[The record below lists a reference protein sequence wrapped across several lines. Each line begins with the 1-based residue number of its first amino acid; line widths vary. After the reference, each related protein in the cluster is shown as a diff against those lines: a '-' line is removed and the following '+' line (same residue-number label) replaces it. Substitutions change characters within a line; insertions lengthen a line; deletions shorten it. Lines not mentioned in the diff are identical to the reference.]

1 MGGEK
6 LQAPEVEALRQAFAF
21 VQPVELIDGF
31 AVSHMP
37 VQVTVPVNGDAH
49 YTTLWGTQTLEMRAR
64 QDPEIPILVLVSL
77 FPKEGTYLLEKRPQK
92 VAQG

>member
-1 MGGEK
+1 MGGKK

-49 YTTLWGTQTLEMRAR
+49 YTTLWGTQALEMGGGAGPRN
-64 QDPEIPILVLVSL
+64 PHPSVGVTVS
-77 FPKEGTYLLEKRPQK
+77 
-92 VAQG
+92 